1 MFHAKNS
8 NLTHAFGF
16 TVHPR
21 AHPEAAVWHTL
32 ACDPYHCAYASAA
45 VEWND
50 LHYVSGSATAEHFRS
65 VFMSLFISRD
75 PASTI
80 SASSDVGYSNST
92 STASTDTQATKRAD
106 LAGPGIGDYAELQKI
121 LPSNYNPLLTPEE
134 TQKALFHL
142 RRYIEDNLCKELGLM
157 MVQVPLIVDSE
168 SGVNDMLDRDGS
180 RTPVQFHISNDR
192 DKNPID
198 AQVVQAAT
206 KWKRVALKQ
215 FDCRPGEGI
224 CTDMRAVRKDYFL
237 DHDHSAYVDQWDW
250 ERVITSEQRSVEF
263 LKSIVRK
270 IWKVL
275 VGAEKFA
282 QEMFPELRNPRY
294 PNLPEELTFLHAEE
308 LLAMYP
314 DLPRK
319 RRETVVLQK
328 YPALFII
335 GIGWPLKDG
344 YPHEMRAADY
354 DDWITDTS
362 DQTHRDTHGL
372 NGDILVWNHVT
383 QRRHELSSMGIR
395 VNPETLR
402 KQLEMSNLL
411 ENLKFPYHQGII
423 NNQLPL
429 SIGGGIGQSRTLML
443 LLRKAH
449 LGEVSVTVWPKILK
463 EMCARK
469 NIFVLE

>member
-1 MFHAKNS
+1 
-8 NLTHAFGF
+8 
-16 TVHPR
+16 
-21 AHPEAAVWHTL
+21 
-32 ACDPYHCAYASAA
+32 
-45 VEWND
+45 
-50 LHYVSGSATAEHFRS
+50 
-65 VFMSLFISRD
+65 MSLLTSDRPIKATNVDVDSHHT
-75 PASTI
+75 PNE
-80 SASSDVGYSNST
+80 SSDN
-92 STASTDTQATKRAD
+92 QALKKAD
-106 LAGPGIGDYAELQKI
+106 LAGPGIGDYLELEKI
-121 LPSNYNPLLTPEE
+121 LPPDYNSLLTRTE
-134 TQKALFHL
+134 TQMAIFKIK
-142 RRYIEDNLCKELGLM
+142 RYIEDNLCKELGLM
-157 MVQVPLIVDSE
+157 MVEVPLIVDVE

-180 RTPVQFHISNDR
+180 RTPIQFHISNDR
-192 DKNPID
+192 GKNPID

-206 KWKRVALKQ
+206 KWKRVALKE
-215 FDCRPGEGI
+215 FGCRPGEGI

-250 ERVITSEQRSVEF
+250 ERVIASEQRNLEF

-275 VGAEKFA
+275 VGAEKYA
-282 QEMFPELRNPRY
+282 QELFPELRNPRY

-319 RRETVVLQK
+319 RRETIILQK

-354 DDWITDTS
+354 DDWVTDTS
-362 DQTHRDTHGL
+362 SQTHSGTHGL

-395 VNPETLR
+395 VNAETLR
-402 KQLEMSNLL
+402 KQLEISNLL
-411 ENLKFPYHQGII
+411 DNLKFPYHQGIV
-423 NNQLPL
+423 NGELPL

-449 LGEVSVTVWPKILK
+449 LGEVSVTVWPKVLK
-463 EMCARK
+463 EMCAKK